1 MMELS
6 ISYLDETNVVQT
18 DDLDL
23 IEQLLNVAAENE
35 SLSGEI
41 EVSITFVDN
50 EQIQAINKQYRNI
63 DKPTDVISFA
73 LEERSEGE
81 VEIVGVTMPRILG
94 DIVISIP
101 KAKQQANDYNHS
113 FHRELGF
120 LALHGFLHLLGYDHE
135 TEEEEL
141 MMFQRQKEILEKHGL
156 TR

>member
-1 MMELS
+1 MELS